1 MELNPRQQK
10 LAFAVIVVILAGL
23 GVYLLLPQAT
33 GSPHA
38 AASASPTPAPTAAEV
53 TPVVPTASQP
63 VATPSPPASGA
74 VNIFSWLPFTPA
86 DLTKAASVVTQAAA
100 YYDTYRFDE
109 SAKTYRNRLSG
120 LVTSQYLKVLQGDY
134 STYGVARQRTRDK
147 EVSTA
152 SAAIN
157 SIRAFGSSSITFVVT
172 ISQHVKKV
180 TGTTSPSS
188 QFAITAVQVGGTWQV
203 DQIQP
208 ASAGNQ

>member
-100 YYDTYRFDE
+100 YY
-109 SAKTYRNRLSG
+109 G
-120 LVTSQYLKVLQGDY
+120 
-134 STYGVARQRTRDK
+134 TYGVARQRTRDK